1 MTIKKLIKLL
11 QKENQN
17 RHVALAGDSEG
28 NSFALLEEG
37 FGEYEFIRG
46 GKSIKVIVLFP
57 EDEYL
62 EDKNLRI
69 RREDDPIN
77 YIMR

>member
-17 RHVALAGDSEG
+17 RHVTLSSDSEG
-28 NSFALLEEG
+28 NNFALLEEG